1 MSFNEQNC
9 IHGSNTEGY
18 DCTFMYRT
26 DKPKKEY
33 PAISD
38 EGYQDIKKINIVL
51 SLANDSHLKLNQG
64 LFSG

>member
-1 MSFNEQNC
+1 MIVIQKDTTARLCTEQTNLKK
-9 IHGSNTEGY
+9 NTLQ
-18 DCTFMYRT
+18 F
-26 DKPKKEY
+26 
-33 PAISD
+33 SD